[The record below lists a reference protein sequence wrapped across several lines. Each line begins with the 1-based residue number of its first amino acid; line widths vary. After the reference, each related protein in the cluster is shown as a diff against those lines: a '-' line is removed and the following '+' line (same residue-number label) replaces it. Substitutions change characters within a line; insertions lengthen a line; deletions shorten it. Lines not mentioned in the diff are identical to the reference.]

1 VKAKGK
7 AMKRRVL
14 NIFVGLYFLLMFVN
28 AGATA
33 YQTVRS
39 LKLYDMASDPGW
51 RVEPWSG
58 RMRVRAVESDELS
71 GSPLRIGDEIVSINS
86 KPLDNPYNV
95 LKPFQSIP
103 PGSSYTITV
112 RRDGQLLD
120 FTLKTRP
127 FPRVLLA
134 IQPMLG
140 MVIPAIF
147 LFSGFALFLFRS
159 DDKLAL
165 LLALMFCALSGL
177 FGRSPG
183 TEVWQWLKVT
193 HAVATALG
201 TCFFPIFL
209 HFFLLFPD
217 LKGSLSPLLRRF
229 PRFEWYL
236 YIPYLLIIFSAA
248 VIWLTSLLFAPER
261 LGAWR
266 HNYPWAG
273 ILVDGMIL
281 TYCIG
286 GLISLL
292 VNYREAAHTLRR
304 KMRIVVAGSLAGF
317 LLPILLLSGVESLN
331 RLFSVNET
339 LLVWTVAV
347 AILAFP
353 LFPLSFLYAIVRH
366 QVIPVRIIIR
376 RGLRHLFV
384 RQGSVVLE
392 LIVVGVVLTLLLKY
406 VFARMQIGH
415 LAAGIISGAVAI
427 AVWQVTQWLHH
438 KVIAPAIDRAFFRR
452 AYNAQ
457 MILSELSQA
466 LRVMSDWRDEM
477 LAFVSM
483 KIQEALQTDNVT
495 IFLRDEK
502 SGDYSCAVSS
512 YYTELGQISV
522 ASLPDLKLPRDAFVL
537 QRLAESSRPLTVDF
551 DDPNSWAFALASAE
565 EAVDGA
571 RSQQNEAPI
580 PICSAETRLSR
591 QSSRWWQESK
601 TLRQIRSALILPIA
615 TKDQLIGV
623 ISLGQ
628 RLGDLPFSREDRE
641 LLRAVAAQL
650 SFAIENA
657 QLVRHKVEEERMR
670 RELEFASEVQRRL
683 FPQRP
688 PKLAQLE
695 LCGVCYP
702 ARDVGGD
709 YYDFLELGNG
719 QVGIAVAD
727 VSGKGISAAL
737 LMSVIQASLRAQAPS
752 ANGQMTELIASM
764 NRLLCESTGANNY
777 ATFFYALLD
786 WSARRLTYVNAGH
799 NPPILV
805 RGSARAKTQ
814 NLSNVV
820 SAVNGVKGDNGAG
833 SAILSQT
840 KAHVS
845 PSEEMIS
852 FLTAGG
858 PVIGLLENC
867 VYENCTV
874 ELRSGDVLVAYTDG
888 LSEARNPEGEEFGE
902 ERLAQIV
909 ADNSDLPAEEMR
921 ERIIASIRGWQRA
934 APPHDDMT
942 IVIVKV
948 K

>member
-1 VKAKGK
+1 
-7 AMKRRVL
+7 MKRRVL
-14 NIFVGLYFLLMFVN
+14 NICVGLYFLLMFVN
-28 AGATA
+28 AAATA

-58 RMRVRAVESDELS
+58 RMRVRAIESDAPPA
-71 GSPLRIGDEIVSINS
+71 SPLRIGDEIVSINS

-103 PGSSYTITV
+103 PGSTYTITV
-112 RRDGQLLD
+112 RRDGRLLD

-127 FPRVLLA
+127 FPWVLLA
-134 IQPMLG
+134 IQPVLG

-147 LFSGFALFLFRS
+147 LFSGLALFLFRS

-217 LKGSLSPLLRRF
+217 PKGSLSPLLRRF

-248 VIWLTSLLFAPER
+248 VIWLISLLFAPER
-261 LGAWR
+261 IGPWR
-266 HNYPWAG
+266 HQYPWTG
-273 ILVDGMIL
+273 LLVDGTVF

-292 VNYREAAHTLRR
+292 VNYREAGHTLRR

-317 LLPILLLSGVESLN
+317 LLPILLISGVESLN

-339 LLVWTVAV
+339 LLVWTIVV

-384 RQGSVVLE
+384 RQGSVLLE
-392 LIVVGVVLTLLLKY
+392 LIIVGVVLTLLLKY

-427 AVWQVTQWLHH
+427 AVWQITQSLHH

-466 LRVMSDWRDEM
+466 LRVMSDWREETV
-477 LAFVSM
+477 AFVSM
-483 KIQEALQTDNVT
+483 NIQEALQTDNVT

-522 ASLPDLKLPRDAFVL
+522 ASLPDLKLPRNAFVL

-551 DDPNSWAFALASAE
+551 DDPNSWAFALSTAE
-565 EAVDGA
+565 GAVDGA
-571 RSQQNEAPI
+571 PCQRDETPMSI
-580 PICSAETRLSR
+580 RSAET
-591 QSSRWWQESK
+591 QVSSHSGSLWQESK

-641 LLRAVAAQL
+641 LLRVVAAQL

-683 FPQRP
+683 FPQCP
-688 PKLAQLE
+688 PQIAQLE

-719 QVGIAVAD
+719 QLGIAVAD

-737 LMSVIQASLRAQAPS
+737 LMSVIQASLRAQAPK

-786 WSARRLTYVNAGH
+786 WRTRLLTYVNAGH

-805 RGSARAKTQ
+805 RAGAKA
-814 NLSNVV
+814 NSLSLSNVAQAV
-820 SAVNGVKGDNGAG
+820 SGVKSENGAQFG
-833 SAILSQT
+833 TLPQT
-840 KAHVS
+840 KAFAS
-845 PSEEMIS
+845 PSGEIIS
-852 FLTAGG
+852 YLTTGG

-867 VYENCTV
+867 VYKNSTI
-874 ELRSGDVLVAYTDG
+874 ELGSGDVLVAYTDG
-888 LSEARNPEGEEFGE
+888 LSEARNPEGEEFGD
-902 ERLAQIV
+902 ERLTQMV
-909 ADNSDLPAEEMR
+909 VDNADLPADEMR
-921 ERIIASIRGWQRA
+921 EQIIASIRSWQRN
-934 APPHDDMT
+934 APQHDDMT
-942 IVIVKV
+942 MVIVKV

>member
-1 VKAKGK
+1 
-7 AMKRRVL
+7 
-14 NIFVGLYFLLMFVN
+14 MFVN
-28 AGATA
+28 AAAGA

-39 LKLYDMASDPGW
+39 LKTFHRRSDPGW
-51 RVEPWSG
+51 RVEPWG
-58 RMRVRAVESDELS
+58 DRMRLRAIISDGPAAS
-71 GSPLRIGDEIVSINS
+71 ALRAGDEIVSINS
-86 KPLDNPYNV
+86 KPLDSPYNV
-95 LKPFQSIP
+95 LKPFESIP
-103 PGSSYTITV
+103 PGSTYKITV
-112 RRDGQLLD
+112 RRAGQLLD
-120 FTLKTRP
+120 FTLITRP
-127 FPRVLLA
+127 FPWALLA
-134 IQPMLG
+134 IQPMWG
-140 MVIPAIF
+140 MIIPGIF

-177 FGRSPG
+177 LSQSPR
-183 TEVWQWLKVT
+183 TEVWQWLKIA
-193 HAVATALG
+193 HAAAAALG

-217 LKGSLSPLLRRF
+217 LKGRLSPLLRRF

-236 YIPYLLIIFSAA
+236 YIPYLLIVFSAA
-248 VIWLTSLLFAPER
+248 TIWLISFLSAPGRFDE
-261 LGAWR
+261 WR
-266 HNYPWAG
+266 QKYQWTG
-273 ILVDGMIL
+273 FLVDGTVL

-286 GLISLL
+286 GLVSLL
-292 VNYREAAHTLRR
+292 VNYREAGHTLRR
-304 KMRIVVAGSLAGF
+304 KMRVVVAGSLVGF

-331 RLFSVNET
+331 RLFAVNEMLLIWT
-339 LLVWTVAV
+339 LVV

-376 RGLRHLFV
+376 RSLRYLFV
-384 RQGSVVLE
+384 RRGSILLE
-392 LIVVGVVLTLLLKY
+392 LTVVGAVLTLLLKY
-406 VFARMQIGH
+406 VFARMQIGY
-415 LAAGIISGAVAI
+415 LAVGVVSGAVAI
-427 AVWQVTQWLHH
+427 AAWQITQWLHY

-466 LRVMSDWRDEM
+466 LRVMSDWRDET
-477 LAFVSM
+477 LAFVSV
-483 KIQEALQTDNVT
+483 KIQEALQTDNAT
-495 IFLRDEK
+495 IFLREEK
-502 SGDYSCAVSS
+502 AGDYPCAVSS
-512 YYTELGQISV
+512 YYDDQNRISV
-522 ASLPDLKLPRDAFVL
+522 ASQPDLKLPRDAFAL

-551 DDPNSWAFALASAE
+551 DDPNSWAFALA
-565 EAVDGA
+565 
-571 RSQQNEAPI
+571 P
-580 PICSAETRLSR
+580 
-591 QSSRWWQESK
+591 QESR
-601 TLRQIRSALILPIA
+601 TLKQIRSALILPIA

-641 LLRAVAAQL
+641 LLQAVASQL

-657 QLVRHKVEEERMR
+657 QLVWHKVEEERMR

-683 FPQRP
+683 FPQCP

-719 QVGIAVAD
+719 ELGIAVAD

-737 LMSVIQASLRAQAPS
+737 LMSVIQASLRAQAPK
-752 ANGQMTELIASM
+752 ANGQMTELVASM

-786 WSARRLTYVNAGH
+786 WRARRLTYVNAGH

-805 RGSARAKTQ
+805 RPGARADSQ
-814 NLSNVV
+814 NLSDIFGV
-820 SAVNGVKGDNGAG
+820 VNGG
-833 SAILSQT
+833 LSQT
-840 KAHVS
+840 KARVS

-852 FLTAGG
+852 LLTAGG

-867 VYENCTV
+867 VYQNCTI

-902 ERLAQIV
+902 ERLMRIV
-909 ADNSDLPAEEMR
+909 VDNADLPADEMR
-921 ERIIASIRGWQRA
+921 EQIIASIRNWQRD
-934 APPHDDMT
+934 APQHDDMT
-942 IVIVKV
+942 MVIVKV